1 MYEIIK
7 NVIQSCMYELS
18 DMLQKIDTIWLQNEI
33 TKVERLELI
42 ELARAN
48 ADKGQSIVVLSKLQE
63 LDIRVTALEQQ
74 GTQPQEYPEYIPGTW
89 YYRNDTCTYNGNRYT
104 CTAPEGAVCVWSPEE
119 YPAYWQEVE

>member
-18 DMLQKIDTIWLQNEI
+18 DMLQKIDTIWLQNGI
-33 TKVERLELI
+33 TEEERLELI

-48 ADKGQSIVVLSKLQE
+48 ADKGQSIDVLSKLQE
-63 LDIRVTALEQQ
+63 LDIRVTALEHQ
-74 GTQPQEYPEYIPGTW
+74 GTQPQEYPEYVSGTW
-89 YYRNDTCTYNGNRYT
+89 YYRNDTCTYNGKRYA

-119 YPAYWQEVE
+119 YPAYWQKVE